1 MKEVCHC
8 LCSVVKLTTTL
19 FLIKRKKK
27 QHCSEYPPALPT
39 HSNSLSSAREL
50 CSRQQLK
57 PIAPQSNHSR
67 IAVLPCGHEGKS
79 IHRIPRTADE
89 MIQIFSYQA
98 FRHYFVLDHPKRDDW
113 NIVIPKTTMSIRI
126 CKRITSME
134 QDGLA
139 IYFRIVRV
147 L

>member
-1 MKEVCHC
+1 
-8 LCSVVKLTTTL
+8 
-19 FLIKRKKK
+19 
-27 QHCSEYPPALPT
+27 
-39 HSNSLSSAREL
+39 
-50 CSRQQLK
+50 
-57 PIAPQSNHSR
+57 
-67 IAVLPCGHEGKS
+67 
-79 IHRIPRTADE
+79 